1 MSLNVLIFII
11 LIFLLSIKSPWI
23 ENVNI
28 LLNSL
33 ESSDLPKGK
42 RRWSKLEGD
51 DQKWED
57 KWEEKW
63 EQKWE
68 EKWEEKWEAGK
79 RKWESE
85 NMLDRG
91 ETRKSKKYNIE

>member
-63 EQKWE
+63 E
-68 EKWEEKWEAGK
+68 AGK
-79 RKWESE
+79 RKWDSE

>member
-63 EQKWE
+63 E
-68 EKWEEKWEAGK
+68 EKWEAGK
-79 RKWESE
+79 RKRDSE

>member
-11 LIFLLSIKSPWI
+11 LIFLLSIKSPCI
-23 ENVNI
+23 ENVKI
-28 LLNSL
+28 LLNSV

-63 EQKWE
+63 EK
-68 EKWEEKWEAGK
+68 KWEEKWEAGK

-91 ETRKSKKYNIE
+91 ETRKSKKFNME

>member
-23 ENVNI
+23 ENVKI

-42 RRWSKLEGD
+42 RRWSKVE
-51 DQKWED
+51 ED
-57 KWEEKW
+57 KWEK
-63 EQKWE
+63 
-68 EKWEEKWEAGK
+68 KWEEKWEAGK
-79 RKWESE
+79 RKWDSE

-91 ETRKSKKYNIE
+91 ETFKSKKFNIE

>member
-11 LIFLLSIKSPWI
+11 LIFLLSIKSPCI
-23 ENVNI
+23 ENVKI

-51 DQKWED
+51 DQKWE
-57 KWEEKW
+57 KTWET
-63 EQKWE
+63 
-68 EKWEEKWEAGK
+68 GK
-79 RKWESE
+79 RKWGCE

-91 ETRKSKKYNIE
+91 ETCKSKKYNIK

>member
-11 LIFLLSIKSPWI
+11 LIFLLSIKSPCI
-23 ENVNI
+23 ENVKI

-57 KWEEKW
+57 KWE
-63 EQKWE
+63 
-68 EKWEEKWEAGK
+68 AGK
-79 RKWESE
+79 RKWDSE

-91 ETRKSKKYNIE
+91 ETFKSKKFNIE

>member
-1 MSLNVLIFII
+1 M
-11 LIFLLSIKSPWI
+11 
-23 ENVNI
+23 NI

-51 DQKWED
+51 DQKWEN
-57 KWEEKW
+57 
-63 EQKWE
+63 KWE

-79 RKWESE
+79 RKWDSE

>member
-23 ENVNI
+23 ENVKI

-63 EQKWE
+63 E
-68 EKWEEKWEAGK
+68 AGK
-79 RKWESE
+79 RKWDSE

-91 ETRKSKKYNIE
+91 ETFKSKKFNIE

>member
-23 ENVNI
+23 ENVKI

-63 EQKWE
+63 E
-68 EKWEEKWEAGK
+68 AGK
-79 RKWESE
+79 RKWDSE

>member
-1 MSLNVLIFII
+1 MSLNVLTLFFII

-63 EQKWE
+63 E
-68 EKWEEKWEAGK
+68 AGK
-79 RKWESE
+79 RKWDSE

>member
-23 ENVNI
+23 ENVKI

-51 DQKWED
+51 IQKWED
-57 KWEEKW
+57 
-63 EQKWE
+63 
-68 EKWEEKWEAGK
+68 KWEEKWEAGK
-79 RKWESE
+79 RKWDSE

-91 ETRKSKKYNIE
+91 ETFKSKKFNIE

>member
-1 MSLNVLIFII
+1 MSLNVLTLFFII

-57 KWEEKW
+57 KWEK
-63 EQKWE
+63 
-68 EKWEEKWEAGK
+68 KWEEKWEAGK
-79 RKWESE
+79 RKWDSE

-91 ETRKSKKYNIE
+91 ETFKSKKFNIE

>member
-63 EQKWE
+63 E
-68 EKWEEKWEAGK
+68 AGK
-79 RKWESE
+79 RKWDSE

-91 ETRKSKKYNIE
+91 ETFKSKKFNIE